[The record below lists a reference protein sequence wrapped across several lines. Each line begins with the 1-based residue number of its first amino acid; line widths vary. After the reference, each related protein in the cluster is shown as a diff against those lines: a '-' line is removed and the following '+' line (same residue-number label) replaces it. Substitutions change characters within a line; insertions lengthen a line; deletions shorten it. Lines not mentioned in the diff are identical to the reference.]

1 MWKKNN
7 CEKTMSLSSVLVCRG
22 SRARVWMR
30 GLMLA
35 ALVGCLGACRDR
47 QPVADHQ
54 VFRYNEAGNLLSL
67 DPAFA
72 RLQSGVWATRQVFS
86 GLVRLD
92 TSAHPVPEVAR
103 RWSISDDGLDYT
115 FILRDDVYF
124 HRSDVFLPDHPD
136 STRAVT
142 AGDFAYSLGR
152 LTDPQVAS
160 PGAWTMNY
168 VERVQAVDDTTLH
181 IRLKEAFPA
190 FLSLLAMPYCMV
202 VPHEAVEKLGA
213 DFRTRPVGTGAFYVK
228 YWSEGNMLVLRRNPY
243 FFQYDDRGRR
253 LPYLEAVDI
262 TFLPDKQSAFME
274 FLMGNLDFISGLDPG
289 YADEVLTPEGRLKE
303 KFEGRI
309 AMMTMPYLNTEYLG
323 IKMDLPSDH
332 PLSDVRIR
340 RALNHGFDRR
350 KMMLYL
356 RKNIGVAATGGMIPL
371 GLDGTL
377 ASDSLDLYDPQLSLA
392 LIEDYRREKGPVR
405 PFVLQVNS
413 DYRDLCEYIQSEWQR
428 LGLPVSVEVIQTASL
443 RQAMA
448 TGKADFF
455 RASWVGDYP
464 DGENYLSLFYGP
476 NESPKGPNYT
486 HYANAAFDRLYL
498 QAVHT
503 ADPDRRAALYRR
515 ADSLAMSDVPAIVL
529 FYDQVIRFYNPALRD
544 FTSNITTNNLDLR
557 AVKKE

>member
-1 MWKKNN
+1 MGPSDSKRKQM
-7 CEKTMSLSSVLVCRG
+7 KIRIPDSISGVFFHKVLAVC
-22 SRARVWMR
+22 VV
-30 GLMLA
+30 
-35 ALVGCLGACRDR
+35 ALFAFSACHRPEPAPDN
-47 QPVADHQ
+47 Q

-72 RLQSGVWATRQVFS
+72 RLQSGVWACRQVFS

-92 TSAHPVPEVAR
+92 TNAHVIPEIAK
-103 RWSISDDGLDYT
+103 RWEISPDGRDYT
-115 FILRDDVYF
+115 FILRDDVRF
-124 HRSDVFLPDHPD
+124 HKSEAFLPQYPD
-136 STRAVT
+136 STRTVNAH
-142 AGDFAYSLGR
+142 DFVYSLGR
-152 LTDPQVAS
+152 LTDTLVTS

-168 VERVQAVDDTTLH
+168 VETIDAPNDTTLH
-181 IRLKEAFPA
+181 IRLREPFPA
-190 FLSLLAMPYCMV
+190 FMSLLTMPYCMV
-202 VPHEAVEKLGA
+202 VPREAVEYLGE

-228 YWSEGNMLVLRRNPY
+228 YWSEGNMLVLRRNPD
-243 FFQYDDRGRR
+243 FFEYDSAGVR
-253 LPYLEAVDI
+253 LPYLEAINI

-289 YADEVLTPEGRLKE
+289 YADEVLTSDGRLKE
-303 KFEGRI
+303 KFEGQI

-323 IKMDLPSDH
+323 IKMDLPQDH
-332 PLSDVRIR
+332 PLSDLRIR

-356 RKNIGVAATGGMIPL
+356 RKNIGIPATGGMIPL

-377 ASDSLDLYDPQLSLA
+377 ASDSVNLYDPELSLR
-392 LIEDYRREKGPVR
+392 LIEEYKREKGPIK

-428 LGLPVSVEVIQTASL
+428 LGIPVSVEVIQTASL

-448 TGKADFF
+448 TGKSDFF

-486 HYANAAFDRLYL
+486 HYSNPAFDRLYL
-498 QAVHT
+498 EAIHT
-503 ADPDRRAALYRR
+503 LDPSRRAALYRR
-515 ADSLAMSDVPAIVL
+515 ADSLAMLDVPAVVL
-529 FYDQVIRFYNPALRD
+529 FYDQVIRFYNPALRN

-557 AVKKE
+557 AVSKE